1 MSKKPFTERV
11 TQFDDVHETR
21 LPTGIGKDRT
31 QFYLGFN
38 DINTKPSAKLARE
51 YTRLTNLE
59 GEPIEPDDW
68 LREQLEKEGR
78 ELG

>member
-1 MSKKPFTERV
+1 MSKKPYTERV

-59 GEPIEPDDW
+59 GEPIEPDEW
-68 LREQLEKEGR
+68 LAERLKDEGR
-78 ELG
+78 TL